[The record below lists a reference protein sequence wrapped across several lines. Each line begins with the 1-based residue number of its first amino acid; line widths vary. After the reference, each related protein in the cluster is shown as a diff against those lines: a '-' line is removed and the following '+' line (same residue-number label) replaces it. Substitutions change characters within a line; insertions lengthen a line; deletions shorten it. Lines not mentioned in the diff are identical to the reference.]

1 MRMVWG
7 LLALA
12 AFAGSAL
19 VLWTKPFK
27 FKDQGAGPDYRP
39 SAGIAGALTMIA
51 ILALIAAVTE

>member
-1 MRMVWG
+1 MRVVWG

-12 AFAGSAL
+12 AFAGSVL
-19 VLWTKPFK
+19 VLWGRPFQ
-27 FKDQGAGPDYRP
+27 FKDRGDGPDYRP